1 MTNASS
7 GFKTAAEELKAQL
20 LLINDH
26 GGEHKSQVFG
36 YYVRRRVEDGNFI
49 DFVSNDSQRERAI
62 ETLPL
67 QRKTN
72 YTSVQKSSSSPH
84 VSVSFHDPDFLVK

>member
-7 GFKTAAEELKAQL
+7 GFKPAAEELKAQL

-49 DFVSNDSQRERAI
+49 DLVSNDSQREI
-62 ETLPL
+62 ETLSL
-67 QRKTN
+67 QRKTS